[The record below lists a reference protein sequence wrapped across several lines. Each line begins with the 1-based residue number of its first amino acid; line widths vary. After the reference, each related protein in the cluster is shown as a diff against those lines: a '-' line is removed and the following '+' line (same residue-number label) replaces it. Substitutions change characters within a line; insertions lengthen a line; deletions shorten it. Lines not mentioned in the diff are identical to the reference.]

1 MFNSSYFN
9 SLKFIRAIFYVALFI
24 LIVLASITY
33 RHYEEQENISNA
45 IQKRYEVAIELEKLI
60 SYIKD
65 AETGDRGFTLTN
77 DSTFLDPYLN
87 ARSRV
92 NESFNKLKLS
102 TRNSKKQQEHLGKI
116 YNLVDHRFEYFKM
129 QFSTREE
136 FKNNLKH
143 GNLIMD
149 SLRVEVNEMIDYEK
163 LLLKETDKI
172 YELNSSHSPIFLFSS
187 FLVAILILVLGY
199 FKLSNNYTKLLASN
213 AQLKIYDESSKQAEI
228 LGKYGSWSYNIDKE
242 IFTFSENYYRLYGFE
257 PKQKNIGANDFKMLL
272 HPEDK
277 EATIQNF
284 EESKSLKQ
292 SPPFPFR
299 IYKNGTNEIV
309 HLRTKCKMIITNDG
323 CKTLL
328 GATRDITEDYE
339 KTQLIE
345 ERNKEL
351 EKTVKELTE
360 FNHVASH
367 DLQEPLRK
375 IQTFIS
381 RIEDKEVENLSEN
394 GKTYFER
401 IKNAASR
408 MRILID
414 DLLQYSRTSRTKN
427 DFEKVDLNT
436 TIENAIGELS
446 ETIKEKKAVVDFDKL
461 PQVKGVVFQLNQL
474 FINLVSN
481 SLKYAK
487 EDEIPSIKIQSKKT
501 SGKTDKNIPE
511 NDKRTFYK
519 ITITD
524 NGIGFEQ
531 EFSEKIFNLFQRL
544 HGKTDYPGTGVG
556 LAICKKIV
564 DNHKGYITAKS
575 SLGNGA
581 KFSIYLPS

>member
-33 RHYEEQENISNA
+33 RHYKEKENISNA

-129 QFSTREE
+129 QFSTGEE

-163 LLLKETDKI
+163 TLLKETDRI
-172 YELNSSHSPIFLFSS
+172 YELNSSNSPIILFSS

-228 LGKYGSWSYNIDKE
+228 LGKYGSWTYNIKKDE
-242 IFTFSENYYRLYGFE
+242 FYFSENFYRLYGFKPHE
-257 PKQKNIGANDFKMLL
+257 ENVTVEDFVNYV
-272 HPEDK
+272 HPEDLDGVL
-277 EATIQNF
+277 ENF
-284 EESKSLKQ
+284 NISKTRDFN
-292 SPPFPFR
+292 PPYPFR
-299 IYKNGTNEIV
+299 IYRRDTNKV
-309 HLRTKCKMIITNDG
+309 SHLRVKSKMFITNNG
-323 CKTLL
+323 EKILI

-381 RIEDKEVENLSEN
+381 RIEEKEEQNLSES

-436 TIENAIGELS
+436 TIENAISELS

-461 PQVKGVVFQLNQL
+461 PQVNGVVFQLNQL

-581 KFSIYLPS
+581 KFSIYLPA